1 MIRKIKGH
9 WKRLFAGLLTVVMA
23 VGVLPV
29 SGLAAEA
36 SEPAAKAQA
45 EAVYAPT
52 GNFELNVAGTTAWVG
67 GEEALPVYTT
77 ESGAAL
83 AASIPAGEPFALL
96 EDGGGDRLKIGYSEG
111 GWTGSYFTETGWV
124 DKSYVLINLPDVLP
138 SIAYERSDEARQYS
152 SRLTRPEYV
161 VPALYSFAENLA
173 ELQRE
178 AMERGETLLVRL
190 DGQIL
195 TVNRAVGERSSL
207 GRDAVIHMPYQYI
220 LHLRP

>member
-111 GWTGSYFTETGWV
+111 GWTAATLRRLAGWISPMSLSTCRMCCPASPMRGAMKHGST
-124 DKSYVLINLPDVLP
+124 
-138 SIAYERSDEARQYS
+138 AR
-152 SRLTRPEYV
+152 
-161 VPALYSFAENLA
+161 
-173 ELQRE
+173 
-178 AMERGETLLVRL
+178 G
-190 DGQIL
+190 
-195 TVNRAVGERSSL
+195 
-207 GRDAVIHMPYQYI
+207 
-220 LHLRP
+220 